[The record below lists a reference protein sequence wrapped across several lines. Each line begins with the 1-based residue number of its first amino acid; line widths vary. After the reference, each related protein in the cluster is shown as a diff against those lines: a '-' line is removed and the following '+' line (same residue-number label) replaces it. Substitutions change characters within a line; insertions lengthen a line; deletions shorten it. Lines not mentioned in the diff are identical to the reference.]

1 MTKVTFLVTNI
12 YKCGGVQRVVSTIAN
27 KLSCLD
33 KYEIS
38 IISVFKTDNK
48 PYFSLNRNIII
59 RNLYN
64 DPFSIKKG
72 FIRILKRL
80 RITLKAYEDE
90 VLIFSGMG
98 YGSLIKFAT
107 IGMKRIKIIGWE
119 HQSFS
124 FGKILG
130 LEWIGKRIAAKYMDA
145 IVVLTKYDYLSYMEG
160 IKKIKCI
167 KQIYNPIREEN
178 KELSYNISS
187 KYIISCGALVSQ
199 KGFDIAVDVA
209 KNVFERYPDWQWHIY
224 GDGDQ
229 REIIENKI
237 YENNLQNNFILKGYC
252 KDINNKYGSYSMY
265 VMTSRHEGFP
275 MVLLEAK
282 ANKLPIVSF
291 DCKCGP
297 NEIINNDING
307 YLITCFDYDDMSKKI
322 IDLIENKEKRNE
334 FSINSSIGLEDLQI
348 EKIINEWDKL
358 ISSIL

>member
-27 KLSCLD
+27 KLSCLS

-48 PYFSLNRNIII
+48 PYFYLNDNITI

-64 DPFSIKKG
+64 EPFSIRRG
-72 FIRILKRL
+72 FIRILKKL
-80 RITLKAYEDE
+80 RRTLNIYEDD

-98 YGSLIKFAT
+98 YGSIIKLAT
-107 IGMKRIKIIGWE
+107 IGIKKIKIIGWE

-130 LEWIGKRIAAKYMDA
+130 LEWIGKRIAAKYMNA
-145 IVVLTKYDYLSYMEG
+145 IVVLTKYDYLSYREG

-167 KQIYNPIREEN
+167 KQIYNPISDDN
-178 KELSYNISS
+178 KGLNYNTSS
-187 KYIISCGALVSQ
+187 KYIISCGSLVSQ

-209 KNVFERYPDWQWHIY
+209 KNVFEKYPDWQWHIY

-229 REIIENKI
+229 RGIIENKI
-237 YENNLQNNFILKGYC
+237 YENNLQNNLILKGYC
-252 KDINNKYGSYSMY
+252 KNINDKYGSYSMY

-297 NEIINNDING
+297 NEIVNNNING
-307 YLITCFDYDDMSKKI
+307 YLVSCFDYEEMSKRI
-322 IDLIENKEKRNE
+322 IDLIEDKEKRNE
-334 FSINSSIGLEDLQI
+334 FSINSSIGLKNLKV
-348 EKIINEWDKL
+348 EKIVSEWDKL